1 MLNVS
6 FVLTSS
12 IARISKLKEDRARA
26 KAKLRNWSLQ
36 RPTKTPLY
44 LLKEREFAQ
53 HEEEMEKQK
62 REEELENRKDLF
74 KRISISEIRK
84 HARMH
89 DETIATM
96 SHEGCKSPF
105 FGFNFVSY

>member
-1 MLNVS
+1 M
-6 FVLTSS
+6 
-12 IARISKLKEDRARA
+12 KEDRARA

-53 HEEEMEKQK
+53 QEEEMEKQK

-89 DETIATM
+89 DETIASM

-105 FGFNFVSY
+105 SWF